1 MRLFPLIFC
10 LIVVQVS
17 AQIKAVTSNGDE
29 VLLYEDGTWK
39 YINGV
44 EESEVETTINSK
56 EFKRPASSTF
66 QITSSKIN
74 VGVHINPKKWAF
86 EKGEDNEP
94 SEFRFQLKDK
104 DAYGMLIAEKIE
116 IPIENLKNIAVE
128 NARSVAPD
136 IQIVKLEQ
144 RTVNGLKVLLMQ
156 MNGTIQGVKFTYYGY
171 YYSFKGGTVQ
181 LLTYTAQNLLD
192 EYKPD
197 MEDFLN
203 GFELTK

>member
-1 MRLFPLIFC
+1 MRVLSIIFC
-10 LIVVQVS
+10 LVVAQAS

-29 VLLYEDGTWK
+29 VLLYENGTWK
-39 YINGV
+39 YVNAV
-44 EESEVETTINSK
+44 EEPEVETTVNSK
-56 EFKRPASSTF
+56 EFKRPTSSTF
-66 QITSSKIN
+66 QITSKKVN

-94 SEFRFQLKDK
+94 AEFRFQLKDK

-116 IPIENLKNIAVE
+116 IPIENLKKIAVE

-136 IQIVKLEQ
+136 IRIVKLEQ

-156 MNGTIQGVKFTYYGY
+156 MNGTMQGVQFTYYGY
-171 YYSFKGGTVQ
+171 YYSFKGGTIQ
-181 LLTYTAQNLLD
+181 LLTYTSQNLLD